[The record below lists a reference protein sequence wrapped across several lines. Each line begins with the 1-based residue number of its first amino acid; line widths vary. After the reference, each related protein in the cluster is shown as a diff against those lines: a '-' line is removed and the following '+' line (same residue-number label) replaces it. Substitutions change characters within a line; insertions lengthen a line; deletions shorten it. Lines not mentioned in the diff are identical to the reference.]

1 GPNGGWH
8 GQLALGGA
16 AKQITVGSNK
26 DGRLEV
32 FYVGTDNNIY
42 HNYQVAPNGGWH
54 GELALGGAAKQI
66 TVGSNKDG
74 RLEVFYVG
82 TDNNIYH
89 NYQVAPNSG
98 WHGQLA
104 LGGAG
109 KQITVGRNQDGRLQV
124 FYVGTN
130 NLIYHNYQVAPN
142 SGWHGQLALGGS
154 AQQITVGANKDG
166 RLEVFYVGI
175 AQVATQRKSVTALSA
190 PELMSLRRG
199 VAKMMSR
206 NNAARVSVDYRRS
219 WISWAHMHNHFG
231 NDCAGPIFP
240 TGPGSGMDG
249 VQLFTASNPDETAT
263 WCKCA
268 HGATLQFLT
277 WHRMYLWYFERV
289 LQEAAGDPSLRLP
302 YWDYETNGQ
311 LPAAYR
317 DKTYVDEHGN
327 TVANPLRVEARQP
340 GLNDGTASL
349 SASVTSTSSAMS
361 QTTYSGFN
369 SSLQATPHGA
379 VH

>member
-1 GPNGGWH
+1 
-8 GQLALGGA
+8 
-16 AKQITVGSNK
+16 
-26 DGRLEV
+26 
-32 FYVGTDNNIY
+32 
-42 HNYQVAPNGGWH
+42 
-54 GELALGGAAKQI
+54 
-66 TVGSNKDG
+66 
-74 RLEVFYVG
+74 
-82 TDNNIYH
+82 
-89 NYQVAPNSG
+89 
-98 WHGQLA
+98 
-104 LGGAG
+104 
-109 KQITVGRNQDGRLQV
+109 
-124 FYVGTN
+124 
-130 NLIYHNYQVAPN
+130 
-142 SGWHGQLALGGS
+142 
-154 AQQITVGANKDG
+154 
-166 RLEVFYVGI
+166 
-175 AQVATQRKSVTALSA
+175 
-190 PELMSLRRG
+190 
-199 VAKMMSR
+199 
-206 NNAARVSVDYRRS
+206 NAARGSVDYRRS
-219 WISWAHMHNHFG
+219 WIYWANMHNHFG

-349 SASVTSTSSAMS
+349 SARVTSTSSAMS

-379 VH
+379 VHCAIVTGSCPRGLMGSVPVSALDPIFYAHHTNIDRLYECWLRVDPSKRLPNDQNQLNTQYTFIDGNGSTAQRYVRDMLTPSQLGSRWGVGGGCPAPFSGAVAQATPSPALTMQAAEQPVATAGATRLNPTETTVPLAASPSLQATPAP